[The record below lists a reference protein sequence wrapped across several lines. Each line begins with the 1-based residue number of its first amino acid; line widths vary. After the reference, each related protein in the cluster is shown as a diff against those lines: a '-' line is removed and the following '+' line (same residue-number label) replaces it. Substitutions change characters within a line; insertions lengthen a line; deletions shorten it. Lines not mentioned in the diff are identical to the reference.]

1 MSKGAATKKRR
12 SSSADDKIQQYMAA
26 IDIKR
31 LFVATTLNMSWRLA
45 LMVIIPTVGGIH
57 LDRRLG
63 TTPSL
68 TLAGFMLAIVG
79 GCMVVWSAV
88 KGINAL
94 QAEEELKQAKLKKRS
109 RKNKANDDI
118 FSD

>member
-1 MSKGAATKKRR
+1 
-12 SSSADDKIQQYMAA
+12 MAA

-31 LFVATTLNMSWRLA
+31 LFIATTANMSWRLA
-45 LMVIIPTVGGIH
+45 LIVIVPTVGGIH

-68 TLAGFMLAIVG
+68 TLAGFMLAIAG

-88 KGINAL
+88 KEINSL
-94 QAEEELKQAKLKKRS
+94 QAEEELKRTKLKKRS
-109 RKNKANDDI
+109 RKTKDIDDI
-118 FSD
+118 FSE